1 MKLYLWIVIGL
12 ISLNIVF
19 ANSLNNAQIK
29 SVKFIGNKNIKSNS
43 LQKIINVQNKSIFTD
58 LPFDR
63 RVIKLDAISIK
74 NYYLTNGYLDV
85 SVVDSFSVNE
95 KSADIYFRILEG
107 KQYFLNSINISGNNS
122 LKDEEIFSLLNLR
135 KNYPF
140 NPVGIQINRNRLD
153 DRYFENSKLFTNIK
167 IDPLVSDSVT
177 VNIIIDDIREII
189 DSVSYSTSSAR
200 FKIYIIDEVHMLSK
214 SAFNGLL
221 KTLEEPP
228 PHVKFIFATTEVH
241 KVPLTIL
248 SRCQKF
254 DLRQLDEVN
263 MLKLLKSVCQ
273 KEKAD
278 ISDNILSIIGRAA
291 AGSARDGLSILD
303 QAITLAQSEKN
314 LDKNSIR
321 EMLGLSDHA
330 RIIELFKS
338 ISMGN
343 IESALKEIK
352 DQIELGAEPINIISS
367 LGDIVHELT
376 LLKVSKVKND
386 NLFLGPENFSKLTEL
401 LEDLDVRKLSR
412 FWQMILKADTEIKN
426 SFNAFS
432 ALEMV
437 VIRMAYVS
445 ELPTPA
451 EIIES
456 VEGREE
462 NKKKKLK
469 SKIISNPKNIDKNT
483 KNNSFDNIGSFEDI
497 IELAGKY
504 KFLILKKFLQEDVR
518 LVSFE
523 NGHIDINV
531 PEGSE
536 EIIKE
541 LIVKLYDWTDQRWII
556 NVSSKKGED
565 TILEKQNNI
574 QNNIVDEVSNKEEIK
589 KVMEA
594 FPDSKITSISKVD
607 NRNESK

>member
-1 MKLYLWIVIGL
+1 MEHPQE
-12 ISLNIVF
+12 
-19 ANSLNNAQIK
+19 NNLEGEESSQTIDDENQDSFLERSDKEIA
-29 SVKFIGNKNIKSNS
+29 
-43 LQKIINVQNKSIFTD
+43 L
-58 LPFDR
+58 
-63 RVIKLDAISIK
+63 K
-74 NYYLTNGYLDV
+74 NYRVLARKYRPQ
-85 SVVDSFSVNE
+85 SFSDLLGQETMVQILKNAFTSGRLAHAYMLTGVRGIG
-95 KSADIYFRILEG
+95 KTTTARLLARALNYSSDDIDEPTLDISTYGHHCEDIMESRHIDVLEMDAA
-107 KQYFLNSINISGNNS
+107 S
-122 LKDEEIFSLLNLR
+122 R
-135 KNYPF
+135 T
-140 NPVGIQINRNRLD
+140 GIA
-153 DRYFENSKLFTNIK
+153 
-167 IDPLVSDSVT
+167 
-177 VNIIIDDIREII
+177 DIREII

-263 MLKLLKSVCQ
+263 MLKLLKNVCQ

-314 LDKNSIR
+314 LDENSIR

-338 ISMGN
+338 ISIGN

-352 DQIELGAEPINIISS
+352 EQIELGAEPINIISS

-376 LLKVSKVKND
+376 LLKVSKAKND

-401 LEDLDVRKLSR
+401 LEDLDIRKLSR

-451 EIIES
+451 EII
-456 VEGREE
+456 
-462 NKKKKLK
+462 
-469 SKIISNPKNIDKNT
+469 
-483 KNNSFDNIGSFEDI
+483 
-497 IELAGKY
+497 
-504 KFLILKKFLQEDVR
+504 
-518 LVSFE
+518 
-523 NGHIDINV
+523 
-531 PEGSE
+531 
-536 EIIKE
+536 
-541 LIVKLYDWTDQRWII
+541 
-556 NVSSKKGED
+556 
-565 TILEKQNNI
+565 
-574 QNNIVDEVSNKEEIK
+574 
-589 KVMEA
+589 
-594 FPDSKITSISKVD
+594 DSI
-607 NRNESK
+607 

>member
-1 MKLYLWIVIGL
+1 MEHPQE
-12 ISLNIVF
+12 
-19 ANSLNNAQIK
+19 NNLEGEESSQTIDDENQD
-29 SVKFIGNKNIKSNS
+29 SFLERSD
-43 LQKIINVQNKSIFTD
+43 NKSA
-58 LPFDR
+58 LKYY
-63 RVIKLDAISIK
+63 RVLARK
-74 NYYLTNGYLDV
+74 YRPQ
-85 SVVDSFSVNE
+85 SFSDLLGQETMVQ
-95 KSADIYFRILEG
+95 ILRNAFTSGRLAHAYMLTGVRGIG
-107 KQYFLNSINISGNNS
+107 KTTTA
-122 LKDEEIFSLLNLR
+122 SLLARAL
-135 KNYPF
+135 NYSSDDIDEPTLDISTYGHHCEDIMESRHID
-140 NPVGIQINRNRLD
+140 VLEMDAASRTGIA
-153 DRYFENSKLFTNIK
+153 
-167 IDPLVSDSVT
+167 
-177 VNIIIDDIREII
+177 DIREII

-200 FKIYIIDEVHMLSK
+200 FKIYIIDEVLMLSK

-278 ISDNILSIIGRAA
+278 ISDKILSIIGRAA

-303 QAITLAQSEKN
+303 RAITLAQSEKN
-314 LDKNSIR
+314 LDENSIR

-376 LLKVSKVKND
+376 LLKVSKAKND

-451 EIIES
+451 EIIDSIE
-456 VEGREE
+456 ETEE

-469 SKIISNPKNIDKNT
+469 SNIISNPKNIDKNT

>member
-1 MKLYLWIVIGL
+1 MEHPQE
-12 ISLNIVF
+12 
-19 ANSLNNAQIK
+19 NNLEGEESSQTIDDENQDSFLERSDNESAM
-29 SVKFIGNKNIKSNS
+29 
-43 LQKIINVQNKSIFTD
+43 
-58 LPFDR
+58 
-63 RVIKLDAISIK
+63 K
-74 NYYLTNGYLDV
+74 NYRVLARKYRPQ
-85 SVVDSFSVNE
+85 SFSDLLGQETMVQILKNAFTSGRLAHAYMLTGVRGIG
-95 KSADIYFRILEG
+95 KTTTARLLARALNYSSDDIDEPTLDISTYGHHCEDIMESRHIDVLEMDAA
-107 KQYFLNSINISGNNS
+107 S
-122 LKDEEIFSLLNLR
+122 R
-135 KNYPF
+135 T
-140 NPVGIQINRNRLD
+140 GIA
-153 DRYFENSKLFTNIK
+153 
-167 IDPLVSDSVT
+167 
-177 VNIIIDDIREII
+177 DIREII

-263 MLKLLKSVCQ
+263 MLKLLKNVCQ

-314 LDKNSIR
+314 LDENSIR

-338 ISMGN
+338 ISIGN

-352 DQIELGAEPINIISS
+352 EQIELGAEPINIISS

-376 LLKVSKVKND
+376 LLKVSKAKND

-401 LEDLDVRKLSR
+401 LEDLDIRKLSR

-451 EIIES
+451 EIIDSIE
-456 VEGREE
+456 EIEE

-469 SKIISNPKNIDKNT
+469 SKIISNSKNIDKDT

-497 IELAGKY
+497 IELAGKH

-541 LIVKLYDWTDQRWII
+541 LIVKLYNWTDQRWII

-565 TILEKQNNI
+565 TILEKQNKI

>member
-1 MKLYLWIVIGL
+1 MESRHIDVLEM
-12 ISLNIVF
+12 
-19 ANSLNNAQIK
+19 
-29 SVKFIGNKNIKSNS
+29 
-43 LQKIINVQNKSIFTD
+43 
-58 LPFDR
+58 
-63 RVIKLDAISIK
+63 DAASR
-74 NYYLTNGYLDV
+74 T
-85 SVVDSFSVNE
+85 
-95 KSADIYFRILEG
+95 
-107 KQYFLNSINISGNNS
+107 
-122 LKDEEIFSLLNLR
+122 
-135 KNYPF
+135 
-140 NPVGIQINRNRLD
+140 GIA
-153 DRYFENSKLFTNIK
+153 
-167 IDPLVSDSVT
+167 
-177 VNIIIDDIREII
+177 DIREII

-314 LDKNSIR
+314 LDENSIR

-376 LLKVSKVKND
+376 LLKVSKAKND

-451 EIIES
+451 EIIDSIE
-456 VEGREE
+456 ETEE

-469 SKIISNPKNIDKNT
+469 SNIISNPKNIDKNT